1 MVYHILKLHDF
12 DAQLKNTRPITLLE
26 TVCKCVVKV
35 VTIHLSQILAN
46 HKVLQGG
53 NFAGLLGGFTNVPI
67 KILDAVIHQYKYD
80 PSDDQELWIVSQDIS
95 KAFNSINLKMLKLAT
110 FSAIHS

>member
-1 MVYHILKLHDF
+1 MSQIPIDTLILLILLNLSLSTNFWIAVVYHILKLHDF

-80 PSDDQELWIVSQDIS
+80 PSDDQEL
-95 KAFNSINLKMLKLAT
+95 
-110 FSAIHS
+110 